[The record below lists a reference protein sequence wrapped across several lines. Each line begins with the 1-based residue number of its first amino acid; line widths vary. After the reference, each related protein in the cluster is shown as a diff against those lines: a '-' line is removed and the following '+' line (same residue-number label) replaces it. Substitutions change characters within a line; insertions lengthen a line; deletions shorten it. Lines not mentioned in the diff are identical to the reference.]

1 MSPAARGLT
10 LLVQGY
16 RLAIAPYL
24 AGRCRYLPTC
34 SAYALDALA
43 EHGAGRGGL
52 LALRRLLNCHPLGG
66 HGYDPVP
73 PRRT

>member
-1 MSPAARGLT
+1 MSPAARALA
-10 LLVQGY
+10 LVVHGY
-16 RLAIAPYL
+16 RLAIAPLL

-43 EHGAGRGGL
+43 EHGAARGGL
-52 LALRRLLNCHPLGG
+52 LALRRLLSCHPLGG
-66 HGYDPVP
+66 HGFDPVP